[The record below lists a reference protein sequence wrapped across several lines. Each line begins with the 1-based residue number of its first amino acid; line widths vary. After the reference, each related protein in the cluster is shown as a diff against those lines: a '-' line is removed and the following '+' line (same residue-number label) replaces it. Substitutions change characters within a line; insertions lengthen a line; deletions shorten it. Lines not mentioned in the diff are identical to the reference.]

1 MWIHSK
7 SDPKI
12 TSEMMISKG
21 EIRLG
26 SEKAQNFPPAAG
38 QQGVIDKNL
47 FDIKTVRSKN
57 AARQGGENFG
67 GLIMWIRSKP

>member
-1 MWIHSK
+1 MWIRSK

-47 FDIKTVRSKN
+47 LFLKTVRSKN
-57 AARQGGENFG
+57 AAPQGGEHLG
-67 GLIMWIRSKP
+67 A

>member
-1 MWIHSK
+1 MWIRSK

-47 FDIKTVRSKN
+47 
-57 AARQGGENFG
+57 
-67 GLIMWIRSKP
+67 LI